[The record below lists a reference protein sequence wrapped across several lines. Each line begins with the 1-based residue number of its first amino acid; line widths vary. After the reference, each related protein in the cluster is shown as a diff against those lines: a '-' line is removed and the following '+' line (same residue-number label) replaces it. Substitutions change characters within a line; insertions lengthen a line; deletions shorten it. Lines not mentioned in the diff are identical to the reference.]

1 MRLRTSLMT
10 LSVVL
15 ALTSGAPAALALEAS
30 DPSGLVN
37 GLVGEAIANIKDQ
50 QGAASDKGAK
60 FRALLEAGFD
70 IPRISRFVLGRYW
83 NGATDEQRHHFASLF
98 EDWIV
103 RTYSARFKDYGGQ
116 TIRVIGARPESET
129 SAVVTSEFSSPSG
142 APPIKVDWHVR
153 KAAEGDYKVVDVSIE
168 GISMALTERDEI
180 AAVADRHGGTAEG
193 LNHAL
198 EDALANQS
206 TTASK

>member
-10 LSVVL
+10 PFIVL
-15 ALTSGAPAALALEAS
+15 ALASSAPAARALEAG

-37 GLVGEAIANIKDQ
+37 GLVSEAIANITNKQ
-50 QGAASDKGAK
+50 EAASDREAK

-83 NGATDEQRHHFASLF
+83 SGATDEQRQRFASLF

-103 RTYSARFKDYGGQ
+103 RSYSARFKDYGGQ
-116 TIRVIGARPESET
+116 TIRLVGTRPESET
-129 SAVVTSEFSSPSG
+129 STVVTSEFSSPSG

-206 TTASK
+206 TTAAK

>member
-1 MRLRTSLMT
+1 MRSRTSLMT
-10 LSVVL
+10 LLIVMALASSV
-15 ALTSGAPAALALEAS
+15 AAALALQAG

-37 GLVGEAIANIKDQ
+37 GLVSEAIANIKDKQ
-50 QGAASDKGAK
+50 EAAPDKDAK

-83 NGATDEQRHHFASLF
+83 NGATDEQRQRFSRLF

-103 RTYSARFKDYGGQ
+103 RSYSARFKDYGGQ
-116 TIRVIGARPESET
+116 TVRVIATRPESET
-129 SAVVTSEFSSPSG
+129 STVVTSEFGSPSG

>member
-1 MRLRTSLMT
+1 MRLRTTLMT
-10 LSVVL
+10 LFIVL
-15 ALTSGAPAALALEAS
+15 TVASSAPAALALQAG

-37 GLVGEAIANIKDQ
+37 GLVSEAIANIKDKQ
-50 QGAASDKGAK
+50 EAAPDKDAK

-83 NGATDEQRHHFASLF
+83 NGATDEQRQRFSRLF

-103 RTYSARFKDYGGQ
+103 RSYSARFKDYGGQ
-116 TIRVIGARPESET
+116 TVRVIATRPESET
-129 SAVVTSEFSSPSG
+129 STVVTSEFGSPSG
-142 APPIKVDWHVR
+142 APPNKVDWHVR
-153 KAAEGDYKVVDVSIE
+153 QAAEGDYKVVDVSIE

>member
-1 MRLRTSLMT
+1 MRLRTTLMT
-10 LSVVL
+10 LFIVL
-15 ALTSGAPAALALEAS
+15 TVASSAPAALALQAG

-37 GLVGEAIANIKDQ
+37 GLVSEAIANIKDKQ
-50 QGAASDKGAK
+50 EAAPDKDAK

-83 NGATDEQRHHFASLF
+83 NGATDEQRQRFSRLF

-103 RTYSARFKDYGGQ
+103 RSYSARFKDYGGQ
-116 TIRVIGARPESET
+116 TVRVIATRPESET
-129 SAVVTSEFSSPSG
+129 STVVTSEFGSPSG

>member
-1 MRLRTSLMT
+1 MRLRTTLM
-10 LSVVL
+10 LSIIVL
-15 ALTSGAPAALALEAS
+15 ALALSLPAARALQAG
-30 DPSGLVN
+30 DPSGLVS
-37 GLVGEAIANIKDQ
+37 GLVGEAIANIKDKQ
-50 QGAASDKGAK
+50 EAAPDREVK

-83 NGATDEQRHHFASLF
+83 SGATDDQRQRFASLF

-103 RTYSARFKDYGGQ
+103 RSYSARFKDYGGQ
-116 TIRVIGARPESET
+116 TIRVIGTRPESET
-129 SAVVTSEFSSPSG
+129 STVVTSEFSSPSG

-153 KAAEGDYKVVDVSIE
+153 KASEGEYKVVDVSIE